1 MVIETTPAV
10 LRGLKQFGDHRERR
24 PWRPFNRIVRR
35 RRLAQVLSMEWF
47 VRRRFLCSAGK
58 PQNAGWVSRSLLRV
72 GRLLAFGRGALDQLI
87 ERRLGSSHDLG
98 RPASWS
104 VQSR

>member
-1 MVIETTPAV
+1 M
-10 LRGLKQFGDHRERR
+10 GL
-24 PWRPFNRIVRR
+24 V
-35 RRLAQVLSMEWF
+35 

-87 ERRLGSSHDLG
+87 ERQLGSSHDLG
-98 RPASWS
+98 HPACWS
-104 VQSR
+104 VRSTQSIRYSQLVCNRSVLQRAERRIAAS